1 MVYSW
6 NTPSAPGKINS
17 IEIATPI
24 DEIAHFYESSIVIGQ
39 SHVPTNYPLVTI

>member
-17 IEIATPI
+17 IEIATL
-24 DEIAHFYESSIVIGQ
+24 FESSIVMIGQ